1 MAEVKAVNAGRG
13 VLFIAVAKLYFMV
26 AGYAIYFVLP
36 RLFGGEAGKVE
47 WGNYLLVIA
56 LVSVIDNVIVTGTI
70 QGVSRFTAQD
80 ESTAEAVKKR
90 ALQLQL
96 FLGGGIAAAYALLA
110 PWIAAWEKDPSLVDH
125 YRLSAGIVICYSFYA
140 VFVGA
145 ANGMRQFGKQAA
157 LDMIFATIRATLI
170 LGFAAAGWGSF
181 GAVGGFVSAAGVI
194 LVISAIWVGPPKGAG
209 AFPMGKL
216 ARFIGALFLYTF
228 ALNFVMRMDL
238 FLLKRFAVDLAPAG
252 TVNPVELASTY
263 TAYYGTAQS
272 LAFIPYQAILAVAFV
287 IFPLISRSTFDQDLK
302 ATQTYIRQT
311 LRLSFVFVTGVA
323 VVLIANPEA
332 MISVPYPDIYRIGG
346 PALRYLAAGM
356 VCFSM
361 FTIVNT
367 ILNSA
372 GRTRLT
378 ILAGLFTLVC
388 TTVSNALVVPQA
400 ESLDA
405 ALQLAA
411 YCSAGSMAAGLIFAA
426 FLLYRSFGAAFV
438 PLSVARTLLAGAVAA
453 GVGHLIPEVSKLV
466 TLAEG
471 VLVFFVYLI
480 VLIFLREFSSTDL
493 ANFKRVFSG
502 RRSK

>member
-1 MAEVKAVNAGRG
+1 MAEAKAVNAGRG

-36 RLFGGEAGKVE
+36 RLFGGDAGKVE

-80 ESTAEAVKKR
+80 EGSAEAVKRR

-96 FLGGGIAAAYALLA
+96 LLGGGIAAVYALLA

-125 YRLSAGIVICYSFYA
+125 YRLSAGIVVCYSFYA

-145 ANGMRQFGKQAA
+145 ANGLRQFGKQAA

-170 LGFAAAGWGSF
+170 LGFAAAGWGSL

-194 LVISAIWVGPPKGAG
+194 LIISAFWVGLPKGGG

-216 ARFIGALFLYTF
+216 VRFMGALFLYTF

-238 FLLKRFAVDLAPAG
+238 FLLKRFAVDLAPVG
-252 TVNPVELASTY
+252 QGNPVELASTY
-263 TAYYGTAQS
+263 AAYYGTAQS

-287 IFPLISRSTFDQDLK
+287 IFPLISRSTFEQDLN
-302 ATQTYIRQT
+302 ATQTYIQQT
-311 LRLSFVFVTGVA
+311 LRLSLVFVTGVA

-332 MISVPYPDIYRIGG
+332 MIGLPYPEVYRIGG

-372 GRTRLT
+372 GRTRHT
-378 ILAGLFTLVC
+378 IIAGLFTLAC
-388 TTVSNALVVPQA
+388 TTLSNGLLVPQA
-400 ESLDA
+400 PTLDA
-405 ALQLAA
+405 ALQIAA
-411 YCSAGSMAAGLIFAA
+411 ACSAGSMAAGLVFAA
-426 FLLYRSFGAAFV
+426 FLLYRSFGAAFA
-438 PLSVARTLLAGAVAA
+438 PLSVLRVLAAGAVAVW
-453 GVGHLIPEVSKLV
+453 VGHLIPEVSKIV
-466 TLAEG
+466 TLVEG
-471 VLVFFVYLI
+471 IGVFGVYLLVLVV
-480 VLIFLREFSSTDL
+480 LREFSSVDL
-493 ANFKRVFSG
+493 ANFKRVFLG
-502 RRSK
+502 RRAK